1 MMNTSQTKAQSVL
14 NRYRL
19 TSAENYNRQDAV
31 QANVSASLSA
41 IPLTGILGVGVAG
54 FCSFLNLY
62 ATQPLLPMLIDSF
75 HASKAEVS
83 LTVSA
88 ASLAVA
94 CSAPFIGVLSDRIG
108 RKNLIIPA
116 TFLLV
121 IPTLLAAAASSVLEL
136 VTYRFLQGL
145 ILPAIFAVTLAYVCE
160 EWSEHGLGRALSV
173 YVSSNVIGGF
183 SGRLISGMV
192 AASYGWRTA
201 FIVLAVTEVIG
212 ALLIWLLL
220 PASKN
225 FKASAGKVAM
235 FKTIKILL
243 ADRRLVASFTVGFNI
258 LFSLVAT
265 FTYITFHLS
274 ARPFLLDARA
284 LSLLF
289 AVYLVGAVTTP
300 YAGKF
305 IDSLG
310 FRETL
315 VLAMAISAS
324 GVLLT
329 LIPNLYVILFGLTT
343 TCSSLFLCQSATQT
357 SLRKFAAQHTSAA
370 AGLYVCLYYLG
381 GCLGGFLPSLAWDAG
396 GWTACVALIIC
407 CHLIA
412 MTCAFKF
419 WRSAAPLACGQTRS
433 V

>member
-1 MMNTSQTKAQSVL
+1 MNTSQASNQSVL

-19 TSAENYNRQDAV
+19 S
-31 QANVSASLSA
+31 SLSERVLTKPSG

-62 ATQPLLPMLIDSF
+62 ATQPLLPMLIDTF
-75 HASKAEVS
+75 HVSKAEVS

-121 IPTLLAAAASSVLEL
+121 VPTLLAAAASNVFEL
-136 VTYRFLQGL
+136 VAYRFLQGL

-160 EWSEHGLGRALSV
+160 EWSEHGLGSALSV

-212 ALLIWLLL
+212 GLLIWLLL

-225 FKASAGKVAM
+225 FKASSGNVAM
-235 FKTIKILL
+235 FKTIKILI
-243 ADRRLVASFTVGFNI
+243 ADPRLVATFTVGFNI

-265 FTYITFHLS
+265 FTYITFYLS

-289 AVYLVGAVTTP
+289 TVYLVGAVTTP

-305 IDSLG
+305 IDSFG

-315 VLAMAISAS
+315 VLAMALSAG

-329 LIPNLYVILFGLTT
+329 LIPNLYMILFGLTV

-357 SLRKFAAQHTSAA
+357 SLRKFAAEHTSAA
-370 AGLYVCLYYLG
+370 AGVYVCLYYLG
-381 GCLGGFLPSLAWDAG
+381 GCLGGFLPSLAWNSG
-396 GWTACVALIIC
+396 GWTACVALIVC

-419 WRSAAPLACGQTRS
+419 WRSNASLAHSQTSS